1 MTTPSL
7 RPPCSTIAI
16 ALAAA
21 LAALTAG
28 CSDEEPVSHSA
39 PIGINLKVKSSDVGA
54 QATISSDK
62 NITTESGN
70 PWAKFVTDAR
80 SHLTHDPSDV
90 DLDQVTLTLGAT
102 STGVTSLAEIFTGE
116 VVIQFV
122 METSNNIVPVAKLTN
137 PTGGAGDDDA
147 HRCLD
152 LVARVVARDHEGDQG
167 EAGAQSG
174 HEDRGEA
181 AQDDDPTGRSIG
193 RARRTARSSG
203 WATGAP
209 SSHARRP
216 RQGWRPRSSCRCS

>member
-16 ALAAA
+16 A

-137 PTGGAGDDDA
+137 PTGRGPVAMTVQFDYAAIPPQDLAKFYAGSYKVVLAGPAAPTFQSKGADA
-147 HRCLD
+147 D
-152 LVARVVARDHEGDQG
+152 LQ
-167 EAGAQSG
+167 
-174 HEDRGEA
+174 
-181 AQDDDPTGRSIG
+181 
-193 RARRTARSSG
+193 
-203 WATGAP
+203 ATFTFQAFE
-209 SSHARRP
+209 
-216 RQGWRPRSSCRCS
+216 